1 MTGDP
6 QQPVIDFLS
15 RPETYGGPGPVERLE
30 THTAHVFL
38 AGERAYKLKKA
49 VHFPYMDFST
59 VEKRR
64 SFCEA
69 ELALN
74 RRTAPD
80 LYLDVQAVRRLP
92 DGTLTLGQE
101 EGEALDWLVVMR
113 RFDQSA
119 LFDAMAERG
128 DLTGPLMDGLA
139 DAIAGFHEAAEAAPG
154 QGGAKAFRGYVEG
167 NAAELERAIGSVFDA
182 GPVERVNQGCRAALK
197 RVAGALDDRRDGG
210 HVRRCHGD
218 LHLRNICLIDGRPT
232 LFDCIEF
239 NDDFALID
247 TLYDLSF
254 LLMDLDYRGLRGHAN
269 RVLNRYLS
277 RLGYDGLAG
286 LPLMLACRAAIRA
299 HVAARL
305 VDSQQG
311 ERQEKAAAEARS
323 YLDLALSYLDPSPVR
338 LVAVG
343 GLSGTGKST
352 LARGLAPL
360 IGAAPGAVIL
370 RSDVIRKRLFGVAE
384 TDPLPQEAYRPE
396 VSRRVF
402 AEIARLA
409 GEVLAQGHA
418 VIADAVYGE
427 DWQRDGIANVAAKAG
442 VPFDGLWLE
451 APQRLLEERVDNRR
465 GDASDATSAVVR
477 AQAARIR
484 PPEGW
489 RRIDTGGGKEA
500 SLLAARDALGLPKI
514 N

>member
-1 MTGDP
+1 MTDDL

-80 LYLDVQAVRRLP
+80 LYLEVQAVRRLP
-92 DGTLTLGQE
+92 SGALVLGQE

-119 LFDAMAERG
+119 LFDTMAERG
-128 DLTGPLMDGLA
+128 DLTEPLMDGLA
-139 DAIAGFHEAAEAAPG
+139 DAIVGFHEAAETAPG
-154 QGGAKAFRGYVEG
+154 RGGAKAFRGYVEG
-167 NAAELERAIGSVFDA
+167 NAAELERAIGTVFDA
-182 GPVERVNQGCRAALK
+182 GLIERVNQGCRAALK
-197 RVAGALDDRRDGG
+197 RVAKVLDDRRDGG

-254 LLMDLDYRGLRGHAN
+254 LLMDLNYRGLRGHAN
-269 RVLNRYLS
+269 RVLNRYLA
-277 RLGYDGLAG
+277 RPGYDGLAA

-299 HVAARL
+299 HVTARL
-305 VDSQQG
+305 VDGLEG
-311 ERQEKAAAEARS
+311 EKREKVAAEARS
-323 YLDLALSYLDPSPVR
+323 YLDLALSYLDPSPAR

-352 LARGLAPL
+352 LARELAPAL
-360 IGAAPGAVIL
+360 GVAPGAVIL

-442 VPFDGLWLE
+442 VPFEGLWLE

-465 GDASDATSAVVR
+465 GDASDATSTVVR

-500 SLLAARDALGLPKI
+500 SLAAARDALGLPEI

>member
-80 LYLDVQAVRRLP
+80 LYLTVQAVRRLP

-119 LFDAMAERG
+119 LFDTMAERG
-128 DLTGPLMDGLA
+128 DLTEPLMDGLA
-139 DAIAGFHEAAEAAPG
+139 DAIAGFHAAAETAPG

-167 NAAELERAIGSVFDA
+167 NAAELERAIGTVFDA
-182 GPVERVNQGCRAALK
+182 SAVERVNQGCRAALK
-197 RVAGALDDRRDGG
+197 RVTGVLDDRRDGG

-254 LLMDLDYRGLRGHAN
+254 LLMDLNYRGLRGHAN

-277 RLGYDGLAG
+277 RCGYDGLAV

-299 HVAARL
+299 HVTARL
-305 VDSQQG
+305 VDGLEG
-311 ERQEKAAAEARS
+311 EKREKAAAEARS
-323 YLDLALSYLDPSPVR
+323 YLDLALSYLDPSPAR

-352 LARGLAPL
+352 LARGLAPAL
-360 IGAAPGAVIL
+360 GVAPGAVIL

-442 VPFDGLWLE
+442 VPFEGLWLE

-465 GDASDATSAVVR
+465 GDASDATSTVVR

-500 SLLAARDALGLPKI
+500 SLAAARDALGLPEI

>member
-1 MTGDP
+1 MTGES
-6 QQPVIDFLS
+6 QQAVIDFLS
-15 RPETYGGPGPVERLE
+15 RPEAYGVAGEVERLE

-38 AGERAYKLKKA
+38 AGDRAYKLKKA

-64 SFCEA
+64 SFCEE
-69 ELALN
+69 ELRLN
-74 RRTAPD
+74 RRTAPE
-80 LYLDVQAVRRLP
+80 LYLEVRAVRRMP
-92 DGTLTLGQE
+92 DETLILGQE

-113 RFDQSA
+113 RFDQKA

-128 DLTGPLMDGLA
+128 ALTEPLMDGLA
-139 DAIAGFHEAAEAAPG
+139 DAVADLHEAAEPAPDR
-154 QGGAKAFRGYVEG
+154 GGAPAFRGYVEG
-167 NAAELERAIGSVFDA
+167 NAVELERAIGTVFEA
-182 GPVERVNQGCRAALK
+182 GRVERVNEGCRATLK
-197 RVAGALDDRRDGG
+197 QVAGVLDARRAAG

-254 LLMDLDYRGLRGHAN
+254 LLMDLGYRGLHGPAN
-269 RVLNRYLS
+269 RVLNRYLA
-277 RLGYDGLAG
+277 RTGYDGLAA
-286 LPLMLACRAAIRA
+286 LPLMLACRAVIRA
-299 HVAARL
+299 HVTARL
-305 VDSQQG
+305 VDSLDG
-311 ERQEKAAAEARS
+311 EKRERAAAEARA
-323 YLDLALSYLDPSPVR
+323 YLDLALSYLDPAPAR

-352 LARGLAPL
+352 LARGLAPAL
-360 IGAAPGAVIL
+360 GGAPGAVVL

-384 TDPLPQEAYRPE
+384 TETLPQEAYKPE

-409 GEVLAQGHA
+409 AEVLAQGHA

-427 DWQRDGIANVAAKAG
+427 DWQRSGIAAVAGKAG
-442 VPFDGLWLE
+442 VAFDGLWLE
-451 APQRLLEERVDNRR
+451 APQRVLEERVDNRR
-465 GDASDATSAVVR
+465 GDASDATPAVVR

-484 PPEGW
+484 PPAGW
-489 RRIDTGGGKEA
+489 ARVDAGGGRDA
-500 SLLAARDALGLPKI
+500 ALAAARTALGMP
-514 N
+514 

>member
-1 MTGDP
+1 MSDAG
-6 QQPVIDFLS
+6 QQSVIDFLS
-15 RPETYGGPGPVERLE
+15 RPGTYGVPGPVERLE

-38 AGERAYKLKKA
+38 AGDRAYKLKKA

-64 SFCEA
+64 SFCEE
-69 ELALN
+69 ELRLN
-74 RRTAPD
+74 RRTAPE
-80 LYLDVQAVRRLP
+80 LYLEVRAVRRLP
-92 DGTLTLGQE
+92 DETLILGQE

-128 DLTGPLMDGLA
+128 ALTEPLMDGLA
-139 DAIAGFHEAAEAAPG
+139 DAVADLHETAEPAPDR
-154 QGGAKAFRGYVEG
+154 GGAPAFRGYVEG
-167 NAAELERAIGSVFDA
+167 NAVELERAIGTVFEA
-182 GPVERVNQGCRAALK
+182 GRVERVNEGCRAALK
-197 RVAGALDDRRDGG
+197 QVAGVLDARRSAG

-254 LLMDLDYRGLRGHAN
+254 LLMDLGYRGLHDHAN
-269 RVLNRYLS
+269 RVLNRYLA
-277 RLGYDGLAG
+277 RTGYVGLAA
-286 LPLMLACRAAIRA
+286 LPLMLACRAVIRA
-299 HVAARL
+299 HVTARL
-305 VDSQQG
+305 VESLEG
-311 ERQEKAAAEARS
+311 EKRERAAAEARA
-323 YLDLALSYLDPSPVR
+323 YLDLALSYLDPAPAR

-352 LARGLAPL
+352 LARGLAPAL
-360 IGAAPGAVIL
+360 GGAPGAVVL

-384 TDPLPQEAYRPE
+384 TEALPQEAYKPE

-402 AEIARLA
+402 AEIERLA
-409 GEVLAQGHA
+409 AEVLAQGHA

-427 DWQRDGIANVAAKAG
+427 DWQRSGIAAVAGKAG
-442 VPFDGLWLE
+442 VAFDGLWLE
-451 APQRLLEERVDNRR
+451 APQRVLEERVDNRR

-484 PPEGW
+484 PPAGW
-489 RRIDTGGGKEA
+489 ARVDAGGGRDA
-500 SLLAARDALGLPKI
+500 ALVAAREALGMP
-514 N
+514 